1 MSFRVVSS
9 RPVPGICPNRYR
21 RLRRDFC
28 GDILAGVPDL
38 YALPIELT
46 RDDLVVI

>member
-1 MSFRVVSS
+1 MSFRLYTP
-9 RPVPGICPNRYR
+9 RPVSGSCPDRNR

-28 GDILAGVPDL
+28 GDILAGVPVPC
-38 YALPIELT
+38 ALPIELN